1 MSLLGRNNLEKRGKD
16 FNWGYNQTKKKPFK
30 FNFLN
35 ENDCRLLEVA
45 NGLQIKD
52 ISMAIQIDGRN
63 DIEINDKLTV
73 KGVNKL
79 VIALT
84 PVIDNPKQGR
94 YKGNLNDFTGSTKI
108 GLK

>member
-1 MSLLGRNNLEKRGKD
+1 
-16 FNWGYNQTKKKPFK
+16 
-30 FNFLN
+30 
-35 ENDCRLLEVA
+35 
-45 NGLQIKD
+45 
-52 ISMAIQIDGRN
+52 MAIQIDGRN

-94 YKGNLNDFTGSTKI
+94 YKGDLKDFTGSTKI

>member
-1 MSLLGRNNLEKRGKD
+1 MGRNNLEKRGND
-16 FNWGYNQTKKKPFK
+16 VNWGYNQTKKTPFK
-30 FNFLN
+30 FEFLN

-52 ISMAIQIDGRN
+52 VSMAIRVNGKCN
-63 DIEINDKLTV
+63 IELEDKLVV

-84 PVIDNPKQGR
+84 PEIDNPKQGR
-94 YKGNLNDFTGSTKI
+94 YKGNLDDFTGSTRI